1 MTAQTYRRAQPGRRG
16 VSAVFFL
23 MMLVVILGMVAFAVD
38 VGYLALVRTQLQVAA
53 DSAALAAAASLEKAG
68 SDPVA
73 VAQSYAAQN
82 WAGGKTVEIA
92 AADVVLGNWDM
103 SLRTFTPSG
112 TPTNAVRVTA
122 RRDQTAGGEVPLL
135 FARVLGASSCSLRTE
150 AIAVFLSN
158 FQGFRLPQSGGLGI
172 LPIAISKGTADALVA
187 DSGTDTWTW
196 DPDTGTVTPGADGVV
211 EGSMYPGDKS
221 TPGNCGTITIGP
233 WDSSTEIQDRQIR
246 SGLTAED
253 LAPYGGKF
261 ALGPDG
267 TLTMN
272 GNPGLSAMLQGALAS
287 VIGEPRIVPVYS
299 TVVEQG
305 ATAQYTLVEFLSL
318 RILEVDLTGA
328 MKSKHVTIQAGRLL
342 TPNGIPTTG
351 APKSYWVYAPVH
363 LVQ

>member
-1 MTAQTYRRAQPGRRG
+1 

-23 MMLVVILGMVAFAVD
+23 VMLVVILAMVAFAVD

-53 DSAALAAAASLEKAG
+53 DSAALAAAASMEKAS

-82 WAGGKTVEIA
+82 RAGGRTVEIA
-92 AADVVLGNWDM
+92 AADVLLGNWDM

-135 FARVLGASSCSLRTE
+135 FARVLGARSCSLRTE
-150 AIAVFLSN
+150 AIAVFLTN
-158 FQGFRLPQSGGLGI
+158 FQGFRLPQSGSLGI
-172 LPIAISKGTADALVA
+172 LPMAMSKETADAMVA
-187 DSGTDTWTW
+187 GSGTDTWTW
-196 DPDTGTVTPGADGVV
+196 NPDTGTITAGADGTV

-221 TPGNCGTITIGP
+221 TPGNFGTITIGP

-246 SGLTAED
+246 GGLTAED
-253 LAPYGGKF
+253 LAPYGGQF

-267 TLTMN
+267 ALTLN
-272 GNPGLSAMLQGALAS
+272 GNPGISAMLQDALQS
-287 VIGEPRIVPVYS
+287 VVGQTRILPIYS

-305 ATAQYTLVEFLSL
+305 STAQFTLVEFIGVRL
-318 RILEVDLTGA
+318 LEVDLSGA
-328 MKSKHVTIQAGRLL
+328 LKGKHVTIQAGRLL
-342 TPNGIPTTG
+342 TPDGIPTTG
-351 APKSYWVYAPVH
+351 APKSYWIYEPVH